1 MSNPISTMKQIIKPI
16 LVICLSGSTFLQGF
30 SHDLGIIRI
39 HLQELDTGY
48 VMTAQTTPD
57 LASVLSPPLLPHCT
71 YLQENRNVLK
81 GVLRFN
87 FSCQNQVL
95 SNEDTIIFNWPVNG
109 IVFTVKWKN
118 NTTATRFFPA
128 KESGIIVQM
137 EQLRAASP
145 SLRDAIRR
153 YTVLGIEHILMGI
166 DHLFFIFGLLLIV
179 KTNMQ
184 LVKTITA
191 FTIAH
196 SITLAF
202 AALGYIHPPEQLIN
216 ALVAL
221 SIIFI
226 GTEVIHTQR
235 GKNNLTQHNPWII
248 AFVFGL
254 LHGFGF
260 AGALNTLGLPGQEI
274 PLALITFNVGVE
286 IGQLIFVAV
295 FIVMTWSFRQLKV
308 CWPKWAIPAPG
319 YLIGSLAAF
328 WFIERLTYIF

>member
-1 MSNPISTMKQIIKPI
+1 MKQIKKTI
-16 LVICLSGSTFLQGF
+16 LVIFLLSNIFIQGF

-48 VMTAQTTPD
+48 VMTVQTTPA
-57 LASVLSPPLLPHCT
+57 LASMLTRPLLPKCT
-71 YLQENRNVLK
+71 YLEENRNIPK
-81 GVLRFN
+81 GILRFV
-87 FSCQNQVL
+87 FSCRHKVL
-95 SNEDTIIFNWPVNG
+95 SNEDTLLFRWPVNG

-118 NTTATRFFPA
+118 NTTATRFFPSN
-128 KESGIIVQM
+128 ESGIYVQM
-137 EQLRAASP
+137 GQLQAGSP
-145 SLRDAIRR
+145 SITDAIHR

-179 KTNMQ
+179 KTNWQ
-184 LVKTITA
+184 LIKTITA

-226 GTEVIHTQR
+226 GTEVINSQR
-235 GKNNLTQHNPWII
+235 GKNNLTQQNPWII

-260 AGALNTLGLPGQEI
+260 AEALNTLGLPRQEI

-295 FIVMTWSFRQLKV
+295 FIVMTWSFQQLKV
-308 CWPKWAIPAPG
+308 RWPKWAIPVPG
-319 YLIGSLAAF
+319 YLIGSLATF